1 MKQPRQSGLIR
12 GPARLA
18 LIISLSIAAAA
29 AQESSE
35 GKPIP
40 SFRELEAAGAIIG
53 EIRINNQNIF
63 NLEDPRENNA
73 LFRLANQLHIRTRP
87 SVVRQSLLFNSG
99 EPLSA
104 RLIEESERLLRGNN
118 YIYDVRIQ
126 PVAYRDGFV
135 DIEVTTR
142 DTWTLDPGFNF
153 SRQGG
158 SNTSGLTLKEHNLLG
173 TGIAI
178 GVGRT
183 SDVDRTGRE
192 YFISQNHVFGGWTNF
207 EYKHGTFDDGNSD
220 SFRLDRPFY
229 ALDTRWAAGVSAATG
244 QRIDS
249 IYSGSNIIGQYRHAS
264 DQGEIYGGWSR
275 GLVNGWAHRYSIGLQ
290 YQDDVYS
297 TDPSLP
303 APPQVPSNLTL
314 VAPFFRYEVVEDE
327 FTKVKNRNQ
336 IERVEYFE
344 LGVHSRLQLGRATT
358 ALGSTRDLWLYS
370 ATVSD
375 GFALSRNDNLL
386 VSAYANGR
394 YGSDGGERQFY
405 GGMGKYYRQQG
416 GRGLFFTSISADT
429 IANGEPSD
437 QLLLG
442 GDSGLRGY
450 PLRYQTGTNRVLL
463 SLEQRGYGDWYPFR
477 LFRIGGAVFYDYG
490 RAWGGVN
497 QNTVNPGWLSDVGIG
512 LRILNDRS
520 ARGGVLHIDLAFP
533 LNADPSI
540 KSYQFLVTMQ
550 TSF

>member
-1 MKQPRQSGLIR
+1 MKQPRQFGLIR
-12 GPARLA
+12 GLA
-18 LIISLSIAAAA
+18 ALAFFLPLSIATAA

-40 SFRELEAAGAIIG
+40 SLRELEASGAIIG

-63 NLEDPRENNA
+63 DLDDPRENNA

-99 EPLSA
+99 EPLSVQ
-104 RLIEESERLLRGNN
+104 LIEESERLLRGNG
-118 YIYDVRIQ
+118 YLYDVRIQ
-126 PVAYRDGFV
+126 PFAYHDGVV

-142 DTWTLDPGFNF
+142 DTWTLEPGFNF

-158 SNTSGLTLKEHNLLG
+158 SNTSGLTLKEDNLLG

-192 YFISQNHVFGGWTNF
+192 YFISQHNAFGGWTNI

-229 ALDTRWAAGVSAATG
+229 ALDTRWAAGVAAATSR
-244 QRIDS
+244 RIDS

-275 GLVNGWAHRYSIGLQ
+275 GMVNGWTHRYSIGLQ
-290 YQDDVYS
+290 YQDDTYS

-303 APPQVPSNLTL
+303 APSEVPADLTL
-314 VAPFFRYEVVEDE
+314 AAPFFRYELVEDD
-327 FTKVKNRNQ
+327 FQKVKNRNQ

-344 LGVHSRLQLGRATT
+344 LGVHSRLQLGRAMT

-370 ATVSD
+370 ATLSD

-416 GRGLFFTSISADT
+416 GRGLFFTSLSADT
-429 IANGEPSD
+429 VANGEPSD

-463 SLEQRGYGDWYPFR
+463 SLEQRGYTDWHPFR
-477 LFRIGGAVFYDYG
+477 LFRVGGAVFYDYG

-512 LRILNDRS
+512 LRFLNDRS
-520 ARGGVLHIDLAFP
+520 SRGGVLHIDLAFP
-533 LNADPSI
+533 LNADPNI
-540 KSYQFLVTMQ
+540 KSYQFLVKLKI
-550 TSF
+550 SF

>member
-1 MKQPRQSGLIR
+1 LKQPRQFGLIR

>member
-1 MKQPRQSGLIR
+1 LKRPCQFGPIR
-12 GPARLA
+12 RLA
-18 LIISLSIAAAA
+18 ALAFVLPLSIATAT
-29 AQESSE
+29 AQDSGGSR
-35 GKPIP
+35 PIP

-63 NLEDPRENNA
+63 DLDDPRENNA
-73 LFRLANQLHIRTRP
+73 LFRLANLLHIRTRP

-99 EPLSA
+99 DPLSA
-104 RLIEESERLLRGNN
+104 RLIEESERLLRGNG
-118 YIYDVRIQ
+118 YLYDVRIQ
-126 PVAYRDGFV
+126 PVAYHDGVV

-142 DTWTLDPGFNF
+142 DTWTLDLGFNF

-158 SNTSGLTLKEHNLLG
+158 SNSTGLTLKEHNLLG
-173 TGIAI
+173 TGITI

-183 SDVDRTGRE
+183 SDVDRTGQE
-192 YFISQNHVFGGWTNF
+192 YFISQNNAFGGWTSI
-207 EYKHGTFDDGNSD
+207 EYRHGTFDDGNSD

-229 ALDTRWAAGVSAATG
+229 ALDTRWAAGVSAATS
-244 QRIDS
+244 QQIDS
-249 IYSGSNIIGQYRHAS
+249 IYSSSNIIGQYRHAS
-264 DQGEIYGGWSR
+264 DRGEIYGGWSR

-290 YQDDVYS
+290 YQDDAYS

-303 APPQVPSNLTL
+303 APSQVPADLTL
-314 VAPFFRYEVVEDE
+314 VAPFFRYELVKDNFE
-327 FTKVKNRNQ
+327 KVKNRNQ
-336 IERVEYFE
+336 IERVEYFA
-344 LGVHSRLQLGRATT
+344 LGVHSGLQLGRAMT

-370 ATVSD
+370 AAISD

-394 YGSDGGERQFY
+394 YGSEGGERQFY
-405 GGMGKYYRQQG
+405 GAMGKYYRQQR
-416 GRGLFFTSISADT
+416 GRGLFFTSISADAV
-429 IANGEPSD
+429 ANGEPAD

-450 PLRYQTGTNRVLL
+450 PQRYQTGTQRALL
-463 SLEQRGYGDWYPFR
+463 SLEQRGYADWHPFR
-477 LFRIGGAVFYDYG
+477 LFRVGGAVFYDYG
-490 RAWGGVN
+490 RAWGGDN
-497 QNTVNPGWLSDVGIG
+497 QNTTNSGWLSDAGIG

-540 KSYQFLVTMQ
+540 KSYQFLVKMR